1 MYGDVWS
8 GQVSDATICIS
19 VCMVMSGLVRSLMQ
33 LSVFLCV
40 LCVYADVWCGHES
53 NATICIFVCI
63 VYADVSSGQ
72 ESDATI
78 CIFVCIMCVC

>member
-1 MYGDVWS
+1 MQLSVFLCMLCVYGDVWS

-40 LCVYADVWCGHES
+40 LCVW
-53 NATICIFVCI
+53 
-63 VYADVSSGQ
+63 
-72 ESDATI
+72 
-78 CIFVCIMCVC
+78 

>member
-1 MYGDVWS
+1 M
-8 GQVSDATICIS
+8 
-19 VCMVMSGLVRSLMQ
+19 L

-40 LCVYADVWCGHES
+40 LCVYADDWCGHES

>member
-1 MYGDVWS
+1 M
-8 GQVSDATICIS
+8 
-19 VCMVMSGLVRSLMQ
+19 L

-40 LCVYADVWCGHES
+40 LCVYGDVWSGVLTQLSVFLCVLS
-53 NATICIFVCI
+53 

-78 CIFVCIMCVC
+78 CISVCITCVW

>member
-1 MYGDVWS
+1 M
-8 GQVSDATICIS
+8 
-19 VCMVMSGLVRSLMQ
+19 L

-40 LCVYADVWCGHES
+40 SC
-53 NATICIFVCI
+53 

-78 CIFVCIMCVC
+78 CISVCIMCDIFVWMVMSGLVLSLKQLSVFLCVSCVYADV

>member
-1 MYGDVWS
+1 
-8 GQVSDATICIS
+8 
-19 VCMVMSGLVRSLMQ
+19 MQ

-40 LCVYADVWCGHES
+40 LCVYGDVWSGVLTQLSVFLCVLS
-53 NATICIFVCI
+53 

-78 CIFVCIMCVC
+78 CASVCIMCVW